1 MARPNQPGR
10 AVERAL
16 LVLALTL
23 GLFASPVI
31 YVWARDG
38 SPWYLVYLLWLAVIM
53 LGGWVGRGSRGHD
66 I

>member
-1 MARPNQPGR
+1 
-10 AVERAL
+10 VERAL